1 MPIALWFL
9 TRISCLQFSS
19 VQSLSIFRLFATPW
33 TTAWQASWSITNSW
47 SLLKLM
53 SIKSVMPS
61 NHLTLCHSLLP
72 PSISPRI
79 KVFSKESVLHLRWP
93 KYCTFSFSISPSYD
107 YSGIIS
113 LRMDWLDLLAAQGT
127 LKSPLQHQSSKAP
140 ILWHSASLYSNSDI
154 HTWLLEKAKL
164 WLDGPLLAK

>member
-19 VQSLSIFRLFATPW
+19 VQSLSCVRLFATPW
-33 TTAWQASWSITNSW
+33 TTGWQASRSITNSW
-47 SLLKLM
+47 SFLKLM

-61 NHLTLCHSLLP
+61 NHLILCHSLLP
-72 PSISPRI
+72 PSIFPRI

-127 LKSPLQHQSSKAP
+127 LKSALQHHSSKAP

-154 HTWLLEKAKL
+154 HTWLLENHS
-164 WLDGPLLAK
+164 LD